1 LGLTAAFLC
10 VVAAGILHH
19 EMWRDEW
26 QAWMIARD
34 SFSLGQLL
42 AGLRFEGHPPTW
54 HVLLFALSRFTRS
67 PLAMQALHLGLAATT
82 VYLLA
87 RFSPLPR
94 LQTGLLAFGYFMAYE
109 YAVIARPYALGVLA
123 LFAFCALFPV
133 RGRYPLPVAATLLV
147 LAATSAYGMILS
159 VAAAGALLIEA
170 GGATTRGAGEWAR
183 RHVVGLAV
191 AAWLVGLGAVLT
203 LLWPAAGFRGVL
215 TPDEPFSLWAIAY
228 TATAVGRAYL
238 PLPNPGVDSFWNTH
252 FLATDSRAALAQGVA
267 VSTVLA
273 AGALLLFARKPAVLF
288 MFTAGTA
295 ALLVFRHFVYSGSMR
310 HDGHMFVLF
319 AACLWLAAL
328 PLREWRLPPALARWT
343 GTSARWAGAFVAA
356 VLFVQV
362 AAAAMLYAADV
373 RGHFSAAPMAAVYL
387 RENGLH
393 ELPLAALPAPAGSS
407 VAGLLDRPIYYPGI
421 GEVGTYIRWDRYP
434 RARDRQPTMDLLRPF
449 IAAGD
454 TDALLLLATT
464 FDDWDDDLDVEELA
478 RFPAGLEA
486 TEGFVLY
493 RVRRDGS

>member
-1 LGLTAAFLC
+1 VGLTAAFLC
-10 VVAAGILHH
+10 VVAAGIVHH

-42 AGLRFEGHPPTW
+42 VGIRFEGHPPTW
-54 HVLLFALSRFTRS
+54 HVLIFALSRFTRS
-67 PLAMQALHLGLAATT
+67 PLAMQGFHVALAATSIFII
-82 VYLLA
+82 A
-87 RFSPLPR
+87 RYSPLPR
-94 LQTGLLAFGYFMAYE
+94 LQTGLLAFGYFLAYE

-147 LAATSAYGMILS
+147 LAGTSAYGMILS

-170 GGATTRGAGEWAR
+170 GGTAGRGAGAWAR
-183 RHVVGLAV
+183 QHVVGLAV
-191 AAWLVGLGAVLT
+191 VAWLVGLAVVFT
-203 LLWPAAGFRGVL
+203 LLWPSSGFRGVL
-215 TPDEPFSLWAIAY
+215 ASDEPYSLWAVAY
-228 TATAVGRAYL
+228 TAAALGRAYL
-238 PLPNPGVDSFWNTH
+238 PLPDIGADSFWNTH
-252 FLATDSRAALAQGVA
+252 VLATDSRAALAQAAA
-267 VSTVLA
+267 VSLALA

-295 ALLVFRHFVYSGSMR
+295 ALLAFRHFVFAGSMR

-343 GTSARWAGAFVAA
+343 GTRAGWAGTFVAV
-356 VLFVQV
+356 VLTVQV
-362 AAAAMLYAADV
+362 AAAAILYAADI
-373 RGHFSAAPMAAVYL
+373 RGHFSAAPMAADYL
-387 RENGLH
+387 RKNGLH

-407 VAGLLDRPIYYPGI
+407 VAGLLDRPVYYPGI
-421 GEVGTYIRWDRYP
+421 GGAGTYIRWDRYP
-434 RARDRQPTMDLLRPF
+434 RARDRTPTMDLLRPF
-449 IAAGD
+449 IAAADGD
-454 TDALLLLATT
+454 AILLLGTT
-464 FDDWDDDLDVEELA
+464 FDDWDDDLDVVELA

-486 TEGFVLY
+486 TEGYVLY
-493 RVRRDGS
+493 RVRRDGP

>member
-147 LAATSAYGMILS
+147 LAATSAYGMMLS

-191 AAWLVGLGAVLT
+191 MSWMTGLAVVLA
-203 LLWPAAGFRGVL
+203 LLWPASGFTGVL
-215 TPDEPFSLWAIAY
+215 APDEPFSLWTMAHTASAI
-228 TATAVGRAYL
+228 GRAYL
-238 PLPNPGVDSFWNTH
+238 PLPDLGTASFWNTH
-252 FLATDSRAALAQGVA
+252 VLATDSRAALAQALA
-267 VSTVLA
+267 VSAVLA
-273 AGALLLFARKPAVLF
+273 AGAVLLFARKPAVLV
-288 MFTAGTA
+288 MFIAGTA
-295 ALLVFRHFVYSGSMR
+295 ALLVFRHFVFSGSMR
-310 HDGHMFVLF
+310 HDGHLFILFV
-319 AACLWLAAL
+319 ACLWLAAL
-328 PLREWRLPPALARWT
+328 PLREWRLPPGLARWT
-343 GTSARWAGAFVAA
+343 ESSARWRRVFVTA